1 MLWVQSCDRD
11 SFPLPLGSFPVA
23 IFWDMGV
30 RSIRDHVEKIERS
43 SVHLAIGPTMS
54 LSTENGKP
62 PSSDTVP
69 GVVLSAYSA
78 ARMAGFVRDSLQSAP
93 IETGAKPALTP
104 TAEPVDDPDGF

>member
-1 MLWVQSCDRD
+1 M
-11 SFPLPLGSFPVA
+11 
-23 IFWDMGV
+23 
-30 RSIRDHVEKIERS
+30 
-43 SVHLAIGPTMS
+43 HLANGPTLP

-69 GVVLSAYSA
+69 GVVLTVYSA
-78 ARMAGFVRDSLQSAP
+78 ARMAGFVNDPLQSAP